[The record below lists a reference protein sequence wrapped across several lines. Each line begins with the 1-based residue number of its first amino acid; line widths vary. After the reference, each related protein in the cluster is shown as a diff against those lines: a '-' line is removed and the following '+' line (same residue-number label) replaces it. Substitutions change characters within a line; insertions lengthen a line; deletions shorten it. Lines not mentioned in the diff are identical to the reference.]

1 MATIAVFTAD
11 PVIVPSLAKVAAR
24 IGAGVTA
31 HREVHDDLPGEPPLA
46 VVADLE
52 LVASIDAA
60 AGWRARW
67 PDALIAAFISVPD
80 RRLWDEALARGF
92 DLVATRGAL
101 PIQLERRLATWRGRP
116 RGRRLRLFA
125 AGDVAGRIGCVHRLA
140 DEVAGPI
147 AVYHAGGE
155 IFATADVCPH
165 AGGQLSQGTLDRTTI
180 TCPLH
185 GSQFDVRTGERLRG
199 PADDAI
205 RAYEVRVEGGIAYL
219 MLD

>member
-1 MATIAVFTAD
+1 MPAIVVFTAD
-11 PVIVPSLAKVAAR
+11 PVIVPPLAKVAAR
-24 IGAGVTA
+24 IGAQLTA
-31 HREVHDDLPGEPPLA
+31 HRDVHDDLPGEPPVA

-52 LVASIDAA
+52 LVASIDAV

-67 PDALIAAFISVPD
+67 PDALITAFISVPD

-101 PIQLERRLATWRGRP
+101 PLQLEQRLATWHGRP
-116 RGRRLRLFA
+116 RGRRVRLFDV
-125 AGDVAGRIGCVHRLA
+125 GEVAGRIGCVHRLV
-140 DEVAGPI
+140 DEAAGPI
-147 AVYHAGGE
+147 AVYHTGGE
-155 IFATADVCPH
+155 ILAAADVCPH
-165 AGGQLSQGTLDRTTI
+165 AGGQLSHGTLDRSTI

-205 RAYEVRVEGGIAYL
+205 RAFEVKVEGGIAYL
-219 MLD
+219 LLD